1 MSVHGAIL
9 ATNIIR
15 CVIFISRCGYQTEHC
30 RVSPQYLPS
39 SQGAHLPTSL
49 PVSHKLQG
57 PPPSAEFMTL
67 EHCTVP
73 LETALSD
80 LERDLVHFLC
90 LNDFISDD
98 VRDKVLNPVS
108 VLSKGEKAGEVVRW
122 IKKKVMRDPGSYHV
136 LMRKLQQGGRRYQ
149 PIINKLEAT
158 RQQVARGQSVIYFG
172 VRYIHTFMFG
182 VRYVL

>member
-1 MSVHGAIL
+1 MQSWLLTLLGASYSS
-9 ATNIIR
+9 AGVDTRQNTAE
-15 CVIFISRCGYQTEHC
+15 YQPN
-30 RVSPQYLPS
+30 RPQYLPS
-39 SQGAHLPTSL
+39 SQDAHLPTSL

-90 LNDFISDD
+90 LNGFISDD
-98 VRDKVLNPVS
+98 VRDKVLTPVS
-108 VLSKGEKAGEVVRW
+108 VLSEGEKAGEVVRW
-122 IKKKVMRDPGSYHV
+122 IKKKVMQDPGSYHV

-158 RQQVARGQSVIYFG
+158 RQKVARGQSVICFS
-172 VRYIHTFMFG
+172 VRYMG
-182 VRYVL
+182 MWDL